1 MRSWSYNKQWRV
13 EGCSR
18 ELLRTGQAR
27 ALDGFLHET
36 LEFLGERLP
45 MTITRR
51 RFAQLG
57 IGTAF
62 SLGGKGLLAQG
73 LSTHSAKPLPRSAP
87 SRRPFHARFVD
98 VAHDAGLHAPVIY
111 GGVDQKKY
119 IVETT
124 GCGCA
129 FIDYDN
135 DGWMDIFILSGTR
148 LEGPPQGASNR
159 LYKNNRD
166 GTFTDVTRK
175 AGLHSEGWACG
186 VCVGDYNNDGFEDI
200 FCTCFGQNILYRNN
214 GDGTFTDSTK
224 EAGLWSQEQR
234 WGAGCS
240 FVDYDR
246 DGNLDLFV
254 SNYVRFSFEQA
265 PGPGQN
271 NSCIWLGIPVACG
284 PRGLPTGRHW
294 LYRNNGDGTFTDLSE
309 RAGIAQATSSYGLTV
324 VAADF
329 DEDGWPD
336 IYVACDATPSL
347 LFMNNHDGTF
357 REEGILRG
365 VALSDDGMAQAGMG
379 VGVGDYD
386 LDGHLDLFKTHF
398 ADDRNI
404 LYRNDGKAYFQD
416 ATSSSRLGVETRYVC
431 WGAGIVDLDN
441 DGYPDLFMT
450 TGHVDP
456 KIEKK
461 LSQYPNKTPRAVF
474 RNLGQGIFEELI
486 DEAGPGVAAQ
496 HCSRGCAF
504 GDFDND
510 GDVDIVVVNLNEPP
524 SLLRNDLTG
533 KVNWLK
539 VKLEGTKSNRSAIG
553 ARILA
558 HYGGKTQAQ
567 ALLSQSSFF
576 SCNDPRLHFGLGTSV
591 SVDLE
596 IFWPS
601 GLHESYK
608 GMSAN
613 QLLTIREGVGIVPN
627 RGWSRSWTEMPPD
640 SVLAAS
646 S

>member
-1 MRSWSYNKQWRV
+1 MK
-13 EGCSR
+13 
-18 ELLRTGQAR
+18 
-27 ALDGFLHET
+27 
-36 LEFLGERLP
+36 
-45 MTITRR
+45 ITRR

-57 IGTAF
+57 MGTAF
-62 SLGGKGLLAQG
+62 SLGGKWLLAQG
-73 LSTHSAKPLPRSAP
+73 LSTHTGKPLPRLPP
-87 SRRPFHARFVD
+87 SGRPFNAHFVD
-98 VAHDAGLHAPVIY
+98 VARSAGLRAPVIY
-111 GGVDQKKY
+111 GSVEQTKY
-119 IVETT
+119 IVEST

-135 DGWMDIFILSGTR
+135 DGWMDIFMLSGTR
-148 LEGPPQGASNR
+148 LEGAPAGTTNR

-166 GTFTDVTRK
+166 GTFTDVTER
-175 AGLHSEGWACG
+175 AGLHSLGWACG
-186 VCVGDYNNDGFEDI
+186 VCIGDYNNDGFDDI
-200 FCTCFGQNILYRNN
+200 FCARFGQNILYRNN
-214 GDGTFTDSTK
+214 GDGTFTDVTK
-224 EAGLWSQEQR
+224 SCGLWSEEQR

-265 PGPGQN
+265 PIPGQN
-271 NSCIWLGIPVACG
+271 SSCLWLAVPVACG

-294 LYRNNGDGTFTDLSE
+294 LYRNNGDGTFTDVSE
-309 RAGIAQATSSYGLTV
+309 QTGISRATSSYGMTV

-357 REEGILRG
+357 HEEGILRG
-365 VALSDDGMAQAGMG
+365 VALNDDGLAQAGMG
-379 VGVGDYD
+379 IGVGDYN
-386 LDGHLDLFKTHF
+386 LDGHLDIFKTHF
-398 ADDRNI
+398 ADDTNI

-416 ATSSSRLGVETRYVC
+416 ATASSRLGVETRYVC

-450 TGHVDP
+450 TGQVDP
-456 KIEKK
+456 RIEKK
-461 LSQYPNKTPRAVF
+461 IPQYPSKTPRAVF
-474 RNLGQGIFEELI
+474 RNLGQGVFEELI
-486 DEAGPGVAAQ
+486 EEAGPGVAAA

-510 GDVDIVVVNLNEPP
+510 GDVDIVIVNLNEPP

-533 KVNWLK
+533 KANWIK

-553 ARILA
+553 ARVLV

-567 ALLSQSSFF
+567 AVLSQSSFF
-576 SCNDPRLHFGLGTSV
+576 SCNDPRLHFGLGAST

-601 GLHESYK
+601 GLQESYK
-608 GMSAN
+608 DNPAN
-613 QLLTIREGVGIVPN
+613 QLLTIREGVGVLAH
-627 RGWSRSWTEMPPD
+627 RGWAKP
-640 SVLAAS
+640 
-646 S
+646 